1 MSFLDKAK
9 NAARNL
15 DKDKLHEAVDKMQ
28 DKIGN
33 EQINKKIDGV
43 QEKLG
48 HSGNR
53 DAQSRDQQDP
63 QRGGGVGGAHSPKDD
78 RADDPESG

>member
-15 DKDKLHEAVDKMQ
+15 DKDKLHETVDKVQ

-33 EQINKKIDGV
+33 EQINEKVDGV

-48 HSGNR
+48 HTGAADAR
-53 DAQSRDQQDP
+53 DRDPQDP
-63 QRGGGVGGAHSPKDD
+63 RRDGVGGPDSPKDD
-78 RADDPESG
+78 RADDPDSG

>member
-15 DKDKLHEAVDKMQ
+15 DKDKLHETVDKVQ

-33 EQINKKIDGV
+33 EQINEKIDGV

-48 HSGNR
+48 HTGAADAR
-53 DAQSRDQQDP
+53 DRDPQDP
-63 QRGGGVGGAHSPKDD
+63 QRYGGVGGADSRKDD
-78 RADDPESG
+78 RADDPDSG